1 MSQPQLRPNST
12 ISTTGLSVVGGAS
25 ADVVLDDAPAAD
37 GSYIQNTGSSAATA
51 TLGLTDP
58 TWPAGAVS
66 KSARVQLR
74 ARGISGSLPGRGYV
88 ELRSGSVVVAK
99 LDLSTWTST
108 SFVTKAAAWFPITL
122 TQAEVNALTAY
133 VRVNKSQTNPYPVIA
148 SELYIDLILAERATA
163 AITTVTTAYST
174 STITTDWSHTPG
186 ADGGDQSHYRLIWL
200 TAAQVATIT
209 GGDPTTSTDGILS
222 DTGIVESTA
231 VSAITTGL
239 PAGTL
244 TRYVATADLV
254 NGQPHWSA
262 WVSQS
267 VTVTLSTAEALSV
280 SPTVDDA
287 LGRVGVTVARD
298 TGKDPWTGVEI
309 ERAVS
314 AVEPTVANME
324 GTAVSGIAGG
334 WGSFTAGTLT
344 PTYTV
349 QTAAGRGSVQ
359 RVAVTGMDPGER
371 VMVRTATAVSLASI
385 GVLPGDTIEIGGWFA
400 AAAGSY
406 FAGCQPSF
414 GADWYAGS
422 VLVSS
427 SYSQI
432 GGSGT
437 AGTYYPYT
445 GRLVVPAGV
454 THAKILVGLSGGAG
468 ASNAT
473 GQVDIDAVT
482 VIRADGWEPITG
494 SPFTAAGNSAT
505 VYDYEL
511 PPGVAGAYRA
521 RALKAGPVAG
531 AWVQAASTVWSY
543 TTGRLW
549 LKVPE
554 MPGLNMQLW
563 VVSAP
568 LENTRPR
575 RQIIHDI
582 LPDGASSA
590 RRVVAYGPLQG
601 RVTELVAWTETRAEA
616 AQLEAI
622 VRSGVVVLHPPTDWR
637 FAAGTFALG
646 AQVEDVSDEIA
657 TGYEY
662 QQWRITLTEVD

>member
-37 GSYIQNTGSSAATA
+37 GSYIQASGGSAATA

-66 KSARVQLR
+66 KSARIQLR
-74 ARGISGSLPGRGYV
+74 ARGVSGTGRGYA
-88 ELRSGSVVVAK
+88 ELRSGSTVVAK
-99 LDLSTWTST
+99 LDLSTFGNSWTAGS
-108 SFVTKAAAWFPITL
+108 TKAGAWYPITL
-122 TQAEVNALTAY
+122 TQAEVNALTAF
-133 VRVNKSQTNPYPVIA
+133 VRTNKVVTTPQVQA
-148 SELYIDLILAERATA
+148 SELYVDLILAERATA
-163 AITTVTTAYST
+163 AITTVTTAYAT

-209 GGDPTTSTDGILS
+209 GGDPTTSTAGSAFDSGA
-222 DTGIVESTA
+222 VESSAGSATA
-231 VSAITTGL
+231 AGL

-244 TRYVATADLV
+244 TRYVATADVV

-298 TGKDPWTGVEI
+298 TGKDAWATVDVQCLSGVDVLAALGGMEGVPVAGVVGGWTSGNWNTPTSVSYSAVTVSGHGQVQRI
-309 ERAVS
+309 TATTTAGSGGYVTPATPLVIAGDSVDVLVDADSSAWGNNQLLVSVAFGDKAGNLLALPMYKLAVTAGWRRYGATFAAPAGAVS
-314 AVEPTVANME
+314 AKPLVGVIGTTGGAVVADVDAVRMFDGRTWRTVTAPTPDTNTV
-324 GTAVSGIAGG
+324 TADDYMLA
-334 WGSFTAGTLT
+334 
-344 PTYTV
+344 
-349 QTAAGRGSVQ
+349 
-359 RVAVTGMDPGER
+359 PGE
-371 VMVRTATAVSLASI
+371 TAI
-385 GVLPGDTIEIGGWFA
+385 
-400 AAAGSY
+400 
-406 FAGCQPSF
+406 
-414 GADWYAGS
+414 
-422 VLVSS
+422 
-427 SYSQI
+427 
-432 GGSGT
+432 
-437 AGTYYPYT
+437 
-445 GRLVVPAGV
+445 
-454 THAKILVGLSGGAG
+454 
-468 ASNAT
+468 
-473 GQVDIDAVT
+473 
-482 VIRADGWEPITG
+482 
-494 SPFTAAGNSAT
+494 
-505 VYDYEL
+505 
-511 PPGVAGAYRA
+511 YRA
-521 RALKAGPVAG
+521 RAVKTGPVAG
-531 AWVQAASTVWSY
+531 SWIYSADTVWSY
-543 TTGRLW
+543 PTGQLW
-549 LKVPE
+549 LKVPDT
-554 MPGLNMQLW
+554 PALNMRLW
-563 VVSAP
+563 VVSTP

-646 AQVEDVSDEIA
+646 AQVEDVSDEVA

>member
-37 GSYIQNTGSSAATA
+37 GSYIQASGGSAATA

-66 KSARVQLR
+66 KSARIQLR
-74 ARGISGSLPGRGYV
+74 ARGVSGTGRGYA
-88 ELRSGSVVVAK
+88 ELRSGSTVVAK
-99 LDLSTWTST
+99 LDLSTFGNSWTAGS
-108 SFVTKAAAWFPITL
+108 TKAGAWYPITL
-122 TQAEVNALTAY
+122 TQAEVNALTAF
-133 VRVNKSQTNPYPVIA
+133 VRTNKVVTTPQVQA
-148 SELYIDLILAERATA
+148 SELYVDLILAERATA
-163 AITTVTTAYST
+163 AITTVTTAYAT

-209 GGDPTTSTDGILS
+209 GGDPTTSTAGSAFDSGA
-222 DTGIVESTA
+222 VESSAGSATA
-231 VSAITTGL
+231 AGL

-244 TRYVATADLV
+244 TRYVATADVV

-280 SPTVDDA
+280 SPSVDDA

-298 TGKDPWTGVEI
+298 TGKDPWATVDVQCLSGVDVLAALGGMEGVPVAGVVGGWTSGNWNTPTSVSYSAVTVSGHGQVQRI
-309 ERAVS
+309 TATTTAGSGGYVTPATPLVIAGDSVDVLVDADSSAWGNNQLLVSVAFGDKAGNLLALPMYKLAVTAGWRRYGATFAAPAGAVS
-314 AVEPTVANME
+314 AKPLVGVIGTTGGAVVADVDAVRMFDGRTWRTVTAPTPDTNTV
-324 GTAVSGIAGG
+324 TADDYMLA
-334 WGSFTAGTLT
+334 
-344 PTYTV
+344 
-349 QTAAGRGSVQ
+349 
-359 RVAVTGMDPGER
+359 PGE
-371 VMVRTATAVSLASI
+371 TAI
-385 GVLPGDTIEIGGWFA
+385 
-400 AAAGSY
+400 
-406 FAGCQPSF
+406 
-414 GADWYAGS
+414 
-422 VLVSS
+422 
-427 SYSQI
+427 
-432 GGSGT
+432 
-437 AGTYYPYT
+437 
-445 GRLVVPAGV
+445 
-454 THAKILVGLSGGAG
+454 
-468 ASNAT
+468 
-473 GQVDIDAVT
+473 
-482 VIRADGWEPITG
+482 
-494 SPFTAAGNSAT
+494 
-505 VYDYEL
+505 
-511 PPGVAGAYRA
+511 YRA
-521 RALKAGPVAG
+521 RAVKTGPVAG
-531 AWVQAASTVWSY
+531 SWIYSTDTAWSY
-543 TTGRLW
+543 PTGQLW
-549 LKVPE
+549 LKVPDD
-554 MPGLNMQLW
+554 PALNMRLW
-563 VVSAP
+563 VVSSP

-646 AQVEDVSDEIA
+646 AQVEDVSDEVA

>member
-66 KSARVQLR
+66 KSARIQLR

-108 SFVTKAAAWFPITL
+108 SFVPKTAAWFPITL

-133 VRVNKSQTNPYPVIA
+133 VRLNKSQTNPYPVIA
-148 SELYIDLILAERATA
+148 SELYVDLILAERATA
-163 AITTVTTAYST
+163 AITTVTTAYAT

-209 GGDPTTSTDGILS
+209 GGDPTTSTAGSAFDSGQ
-222 DTGIVESTA
+222 VESTA
-231 VSAITTGL
+231 ASAVADGL

-280 SPTVDDA
+280 TPSVDSA
-287 LGRVGVTVARD
+287 LGRVQVTVARD
-298 TGKDPWTGVEI
+298 TGKDPWATVDVQCLSGVDVLAALGGMEGVPVAGVVGGWTSGNWNTPTSVSYSAVTVSGHGQVQRI
-309 ERAVS
+309 TATTTAGSGGYVTPATPLVIAGDSVDVLVDADSSAWGNNQLLVSVAFGDKAGNLLALPMYKLAVTAGWRRYGATFAAPAGAVS
-314 AVEPTVANME
+314 AKPLVGVIGTTGGAVVADVDAVRMFDGRTWRTVTAPTPDTNTV
-324 GTAVSGIAGG
+324 TADDYMLA
-334 WGSFTAGTLT
+334 
-344 PTYTV
+344 
-349 QTAAGRGSVQ
+349 
-359 RVAVTGMDPGER
+359 PGE
-371 VMVRTATAVSLASI
+371 TAI
-385 GVLPGDTIEIGGWFA
+385 
-400 AAAGSY
+400 
-406 FAGCQPSF
+406 
-414 GADWYAGS
+414 
-422 VLVSS
+422 
-427 SYSQI
+427 
-432 GGSGT
+432 
-437 AGTYYPYT
+437 
-445 GRLVVPAGV
+445 
-454 THAKILVGLSGGAG
+454 
-468 ASNAT
+468 
-473 GQVDIDAVT
+473 
-482 VIRADGWEPITG
+482 
-494 SPFTAAGNSAT
+494 
-505 VYDYEL
+505 
-511 PPGVAGAYRA
+511 YRA
-521 RALKAGPVAG
+521 RAVKTGPVAG
-531 AWVQAASTVWSY
+531 SWIYSADTVWSY
-543 TTGRLW
+543 PTGQLW
-549 LKVPE
+549 LKVPDT
-554 MPGLNMQLW
+554 PALNMRLW
-563 VVSAP
+563 VVSTP

-637 FAAGTFALG
+637 FAAGTFAVG
-646 AQVEDVSDEIA
+646 AQVEDVSDEVA

>member
-66 KSARVQLR
+66 KSARIQLR

-108 SFVTKAAAWFPITL
+108 SFVPKTAAWFPITL

-133 VRVNKSQTNPYPVIA
+133 VRLNKSQTNPYPVIA
-148 SELYIDLILAERATA
+148 SELYVDLILAERATA
-163 AITTVTTAYST
+163 AITTVTTAYAT

-209 GGDPTTSTDGILS
+209 GGDPTTSTAGSAFDSGA
-222 DTGIVESTA
+222 VESSATSATA
-231 VSAITTGL
+231 AGL

-244 TRYVATADLV
+244 TRYVATADVV

-298 TGKDPWTGVEI
+298 TGKDAWATVDVERLSGVDVLGGIGAMEGAPLSGVVGGMSTGTLWTPPTTITWSAQTVAGHGQVQ
-309 ERAVS
+309 RAVLTN
-314 AVEPTVANME
+314 P
-324 GTAVSGIAGG
+324 AGG
-334 WGSFTAGTLT
+334 SALLSPATLQHPVTAGG
-344 PTYTV
+344 TV
-349 QTAAGRGSVQ
+349 TVVVQANSAAWNNNVLQLGCFWWTAANGLSWNGSNVP
-359 RVAVTGMDPGER
+359 VKTGWNSYAATLAVP
-371 VMVRTATAVSLASI
+371 ATAVLGRPYVAILDAGGAS
-385 GVLPGDTIEIGGWFA
+385 
-400 AAAGSY
+400 
-406 FAGCQPSF
+406 
-414 GADWYAGS
+414 
-422 VLVSS
+422 VSTTVDLD
-427 SYSQI
+427 
-432 GGSGT
+432 GMVAFT
-437 AGTYYPYT
+437 DETWRA
-445 GRLVVPAGV
+445 LEVPAPATNTV
-454 THAKILVGLSGGAG
+454 TA
-468 ASNAT
+468 
-473 GQVDIDAVT
+473 
-482 VIRADGWEPITG
+482 
-494 SPFTAAGNSAT
+494 
-505 VYDYEL
+505 YDYLL
-511 PPGVAGAYRA
+511 PPGETAIYRA
-521 RALKAGPVAG
+521 RAVKTGPVAG
-531 AWVQAASTVWSY
+531 SWIYSADTVWSY
-543 TTGRLW
+543 PTGQLW
-549 LKVPE
+549 LKVPDT
-554 MPGLNMQLW
+554 PALNMRLW

>member
-37 GSYIQNTGSSAATA
+37 GSYIQASGGSAATA

-66 KSARVQLR
+66 KSARIQLR
-74 ARGISGSLPGRGYV
+74 ARGVSGTGRGYA
-88 ELRSGSVVVAK
+88 ELRSGSTVVAK
-99 LDLSTWTST
+99 LDLSTFGNSWTAGS
-108 SFVTKAAAWFPITL
+108 TKAGAWYPITL
-122 TQAEVNALTAY
+122 TQAEVNALTAF
-133 VRVNKSQTNPYPVIA
+133 VRTNKVVTTPQVQA
-148 SELYIDLILAERATA
+148 SELYVDLILAERATA
-163 AITTVTTAYST
+163 AITTVTTAYAT

-209 GGDPTTSTDGILS
+209 GGDPTTSTAGSAFDSGA
-222 DTGIVESTA
+222 VESSAGSATA
-231 VSAITTGL
+231 AGL

-244 TRYVATADLV
+244 TRYVATADVV

-298 TGKDPWTGVEI
+298 TGKDPWATVDVQCLSGVDVLAALGGMEGVPVAGVVGGWTSGNWNTPTSVSYSAVTVSGHGQVQRI
-309 ERAVS
+309 TATTTAGSGGYVTPATPLVIAGDSVDVLVDADSSAWGNNQLLVSVAFGDKAGNLLALPMYKLAVTAGWRRYGATFAAPAGAVS
-314 AVEPTVANME
+314 AKPLVGVIGTTGGAVVADVDAVRMFDGRTWRTVTAPTPDTNTV
-324 GTAVSGIAGG
+324 TADDYMLA
-334 WGSFTAGTLT
+334 
-344 PTYTV
+344 
-349 QTAAGRGSVQ
+349 
-359 RVAVTGMDPGER
+359 PGE
-371 VMVRTATAVSLASI
+371 TAI
-385 GVLPGDTIEIGGWFA
+385 
-400 AAAGSY
+400 
-406 FAGCQPSF
+406 
-414 GADWYAGS
+414 
-422 VLVSS
+422 
-427 SYSQI
+427 
-432 GGSGT
+432 
-437 AGTYYPYT
+437 
-445 GRLVVPAGV
+445 
-454 THAKILVGLSGGAG
+454 
-468 ASNAT
+468 
-473 GQVDIDAVT
+473 
-482 VIRADGWEPITG
+482 
-494 SPFTAAGNSAT
+494 
-505 VYDYEL
+505 
-511 PPGVAGAYRA
+511 YRA
-521 RALKAGPVAG
+521 RAVKTGPVAG
-531 AWVQAASTVWSY
+531 SWIYSADTVWSY
-543 TTGRLW
+543 PTGQLW
-549 LKVPE
+549 LKVPDT
-554 MPGLNMQLW
+554 PALNMRLW
-563 VVSAP
+563 VVSTP

-646 AQVEDVSDEIA
+646 AQVEDVSDEVA

>member
-66 KSARVQLR
+66 KSARIQLR

-108 SFVTKAAAWFPITL
+108 SFVPKTAAWFPITL

-133 VRVNKSQTNPYPVIA
+133 VRLNKSQTNPYPVIA
-148 SELYIDLILAERATA
+148 SELYVDLILAERATA

-209 GGDPTTSTDGILS
+209 GGDPTTSTAGSAFDSGA
-222 DTGIVESTA
+222 VESSAGSATA
-231 VSAITTGL
+231 AGL

-298 TGKDPWTGVEI
+298 TGKDAWATVDVERLSGVDSLSD
-309 ERAVS
+309 VGD
-314 AVEPTVANME
+314 ME
-324 GTAVSGIAGG
+324 AAATAGVVGG
-334 WGSFTAGTLT
+334 WVGGNWNT
-344 PTYTV
+344 PT
-349 QTAAGRGSVQ
+349 SV
-359 RVAVTGMDPGER
+359 
-371 VMVRTATAVSLASI
+371 
-385 GVLPGDTIEIGGWFA
+385 
-400 AAAGSY
+400 
-406 FAGCQPSF
+406 
-414 GADWYAGS
+414 
-422 VLVSS
+422 
-427 SYSQI
+427 SYS
-432 GGSGT
+432 
-437 AGTYYPYT
+437 
-445 GRLVVPAGV
+445 
-454 THAKILVGLSGGAG
+454 
-468 ASNAT
+468 
-473 GQVDIDAVT
+473 AVT
-482 VIRADGWEPITG
+482 VSGHGQVQRITATTTAG
-494 SPFTAAGNSAT
+494 SGGYVATVAQHDVTGAATVDIFVDAYSAAWGNNQLMISAVLGDAAGALIGIPTVKLPSVTGWARYGVTFVLPANATTAKALIGVVGTTGGAVVADIDSAT
-505 VYDYEL
+505 MIIGETWRALEVPAPATNTVTAYDYLL
-511 PPGVAGAYRA
+511 PPGETAIYRA
-521 RALKAGPVAG
+521 RAVKTGPVAG
-531 AWVQAASTVWSY
+531 SWIYSADTVWSY
-543 TTGRLW
+543 PTGQLW
-549 LKVPE
+549 LKVPDTPA
-554 MPGLNMQLW
+554 MNMRLW
-563 VVSAP
+563 VVSTP